1 MYINVPAKQKPDVTL
16 VITDAYHLRF
26 LVVLFHPLS
35 PYFQSFV
42 PKENTA
48 QTQTHT
54 HTHPTCSTTS
64 TSTEA
69 KVRAASCVSCVQLVA
84 KDAGGD

>member
-1 MYINVPAKQKPDVTL
+1 MYINVPAKQKPGVTL
-16 VITDAYHLRF
+16 VITDAYHLTF

-48 QTQTHT
+48 QTHT
-54 HTHPTCSTTS
+54 HTHIQH
-64 TSTEA
+64 
-69 KVRAASCVSCVQLVA
+69 AAQRQQA
-84 KDAGGD
+84 QRPK